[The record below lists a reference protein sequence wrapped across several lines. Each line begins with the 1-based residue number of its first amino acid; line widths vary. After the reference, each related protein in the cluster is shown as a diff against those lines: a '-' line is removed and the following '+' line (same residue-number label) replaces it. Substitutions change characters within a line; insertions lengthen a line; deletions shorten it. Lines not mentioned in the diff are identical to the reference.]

1 MNWYRVKTQHDNF
14 HRGDMVLLEGGAR
27 EAALEQMG
35 YLEFVSVDKG
45 IAPGPSE
52 PEPEFLALEPS
63 TKEEA
68 VAPKRG
74 RRGKSAEAGS
84 TEGQPVEQVSGDEP
98 RGDHLPTD

>member
-27 EAALEQMG
+27 EASLEQMG

-45 IAPGPSE
+45 SAPGPSE
-52 PEPEFLALEPS
+52 PEPQFLALEPS
-63 TKEEA
+63 TKDEA

-74 RRGKSAEAGS
+74 RRGKSFEAGPPES
-84 TEGQPVEQVSGDEP
+84 EPVGAASGDEP
-98 RGDHLPTD
+98 RGEDM